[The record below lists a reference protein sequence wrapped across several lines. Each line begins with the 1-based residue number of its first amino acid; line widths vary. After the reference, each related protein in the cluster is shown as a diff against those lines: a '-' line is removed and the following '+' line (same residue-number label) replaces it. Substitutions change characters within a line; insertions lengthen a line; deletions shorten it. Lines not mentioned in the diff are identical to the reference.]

1 MLDLGE
7 MLRKGMIEGILQAI
21 MIVMPYIISLIT
33 SVIVMGLIKKIT
45 YKLLLVSGDSEK
57 MAKKKVQGMTDVVDI
72 VSTLKDISD
81 CS

>member
-21 MIVMPYIISLIT
+21 MIVLPYIISLIT

>member
-57 MAKKKVQGMTDVVDI
+57 
-72 VSTLKDISD
+72 
-81 CS
+81 